1 MKVVDTAPAILRA
14 AGRFF
19 SGTAI
24 SRVTGLLRDVVLAS
38 VFGTSPAIAAFWM
51 AFRFANLLRRLLGE
65 GAMQSAFIPYFEGL
79 RHDDPKRGAKFFK
92 DLTLSLSV
100 LLIGIILLVEGGLWG
115 CLAWADLLP
124 NTSFV
129 LVLSAVQFPAILF
142 ICLYALNAS
151 FLQCEHRYFLASL
164 APSAFNVAL
173 IIGVVGLANLS
184 AYQGDMKVLS
194 LLVVGAFIMEWMV
207 TRPGVSKSLKETL
220 QGSNKRKRTFFSSDV
235 KGMVRPLLLGSLGV
249 AAVQINS
256 AVDTIFARYA
266 DLCGPA
272 YLGYA
277 IRIQQVPLAFIG
289 VALAGALLPALSR
302 AAKEEDFVKFKGFL
316 ETVTLRALSLM
327 IPATF
332 FLLAG
337 GGAMV
342 NLFFARGSFTAVSSL
357 ETTVCLWG
365 YALGTVP
372 ASFVFFLAG
381 AFYSRGKYG
390 VPTRACL
397 MSVIVNLALN
407 FLFVSGLKMGAES
420 VALAT
425 SISAFVNMGILLYA
439 LRRQMGR
446 LFSRHAIDSF
456 LYISLASLIAAVLTL
471 PFSPELIRFFLDVP
485 FAMPVDLISQT
496 LYLVRSGAIF
506 VVVLIFFAW
515 LFDAKELLALVKI
528 SRPKK

>member
-1 MKVVDTAPAILRA
+1 MRAVDTAPAILRA

-24 SRVTGLLRDVVLAS
+24 SRMTGLLRDVVLAS
-38 VFGTSPAIAAFWM
+38 VYGTSPLIAAFWM

-79 RHDDPKRGAKFFK
+79 RHEDAKRGAKFFQ
-92 DLTLSLSV
+92 DLSFSLSV
-100 LLIGIILLVEGGLWG
+100 LLMGIILLVEGGLWCG
-115 CLAWADLLP
+115 MRYANTLP
-124 NTSFV
+124 DTG
-129 LVLSAVQFPAILF
+129 LVFFLSALQFPAILF

-164 APSAFNVAL
+164 APCAFNIAL
-173 IIGVVGLANLS
+173 IIGVVFLGQHPS
-184 AYQGDMKVLS
+184 FQGDMSVLS
-194 LLVVGAFIMEWMV
+194 LLVVGAFVMEWVV
-207 TRPGVSKSLKETL
+207 TLPGVSKSLKGAL
-220 QGSNKRKRTFFSSDV
+220 QGGVKRRWVLFSADV

-256 AVDTIFARYA
+256 AVDTIFARCA
-266 DLCGPA
+266 DLSGPA

-289 VALAGALLPALSR
+289 IALAGALLPALSR
-302 AAKEEDFVKFKGFL
+302 AAKEGDFVKFKGFL
-316 ETVTLRALSLM
+316 EAVTLRSLSLM

-342 NLFFARGSFTAVSSL
+342 NLFFARGSFTATSSL

-372 ASFVFFLAG
+372 ASCVFFLAG

-390 VPTRACL
+390 TPTRACL
-397 MSVIVNLALN
+397 VSVAVNLALN
-407 FLFVSGLKMGAES
+407 FLFVVILKMGAES

-425 SISAFVNMGILLYA
+425 SISAFINMGILLYA
-439 LRRQMGR
+439 LRQEMGR
-446 LFSRHAIDSF
+446 LFSKYAIRSF
-456 LYISLASLIAAVLTL
+456 VYIALASVVAAILTF
-471 PFSPELIRFFLDVP
+471 PFAPELIRFFLNVP
-485 FAMPVDLISQT
+485 FSMPTDFVLQA
-496 LYLVRSGAIF
+496 LYLARCGAIF
-506 VVVLIFFAW
+506 LVVLVFFAW
-515 LFDAKELLALVKI
+515 LFDAKELLAFVKF
-528 SRPKK
+528 SGRKP